1 MKPLLILTALLLV
14 GGQIGLAVLAPG
26 LAPSVGHSFG
36 AILPFMAFLALPAAL
51 GLLLAPRLADVKPSA
66 GAFAAVAVTGLAMRL
81 VWFGTPAPLE
91 DDFYRYL
98 WDGAVLAH
106 GFDPYRY
113 TPEAALSGDGVPP
126 ALHALAVEAR
136 DVVVRINF
144 PDLTSIYP
152 GYAQLAFALAYK
164 LAPWSLEG
172 LRGVF
177 LAADMTA
184 ALLLVTLLRQLGRS
198 TLWAALYWC
207 NPLVVLAAIGTAHMD
222 ALLAPLLLGALLTSG
237 RQQLVR
243 AGALVGLAAG
253 IKVWPVLLAPLLLR
267 KAVADWRRGWAAL
280 ALFAAV
286 AGLGFA
292 PLALHA
298 LTSESGLSVYA
309 SDWANNN
316 APYAWV
322 AALFDHLWDE
332 DDEVAV
338 RLFRL
343 ALGALGAGV
352 AIFLAVRPVSGLQH
366 MLTRAL
372 AIAATLF
379 YLSPTQ
385 FPWYALWFLPF
396 AAAVQCWPLLLPSV
410 TLAAYYAFFPFMAA
424 DDLDAFQQA
433 IALLHAAPVWA
444 WLAWQWG
451 SRRRIVADGVPET
464 YGISK

>member
-1 MKPLLILTALLLV
+1 MKPLLILAALLLV
-14 GGQIGLAVLAPG
+14 GGQVGLAVLAPG
-26 LAPSVGHSFG
+26 LSPSVGHPFS

-66 GAFAAVAVTGLAMRL
+66 AVLAAVAGTGLTMRL

-126 ALHALAVEAR
+126 ELHALALQAR
-136 DVVVRINF
+136 DVVERINF

-152 GYAQLAFALAYK
+152 GYAQLAFALAHK

-172 LRGVF
+172 LRGVS

-184 ALLLVTLLRQLGRS
+184 TLLLVALLKQLGRS
-198 TLWAALYWC
+198 PVWAALYWC
-207 NPLVVLAAIGTAHMD
+207 NPLVVLSTIGAAHMD
-222 ALLAPLLLGALLTSG
+222 ALLVPPLLGAVLASG
-237 RQQLVR
+237 RKQL
-243 AGALVGLAAG
+243 ALAAMLVGLAAG

-267 KAVADWRRGWAAL
+267 EALADWRWGWTAL
-280 ALFAAV
+280 VIFAAV
-286 AGLGFA
+286 TGLGFA

-298 LTSESGLSVYA
+298 LTTESGLSAYA
-309 SDWANNN
+309 SDWSNNN

-343 ALGALGAGV
+343 ALGTAGV
-352 AIFLAVRPVSGLQH
+352 AVAILLALRPVSGFQQ

-379 YLSPTQ
+379 YLSPAQ

-444 WLAWQWG
+444 WLAWQWV
-451 SRRRIVADGVPET
+451 SRRRIVPERVPGA